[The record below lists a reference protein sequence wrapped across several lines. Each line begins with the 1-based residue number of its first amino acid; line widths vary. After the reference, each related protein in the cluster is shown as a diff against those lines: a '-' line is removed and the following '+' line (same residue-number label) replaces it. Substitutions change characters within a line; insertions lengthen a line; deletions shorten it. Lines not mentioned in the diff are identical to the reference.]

1 MDSVDAVDAHYRKC
15 VGGEPE
21 YVRFAQDRG
30 LIGLLEW
37 PKRSSKIG
45 LHIYATFGLHA
56 LVHGMPSH
64 GLGHGFEIFAAVDV
78 GTDEFRSALA
88 MMANDL
94 VTDQTVVQPGETVT
108 YENSHIIEGLQFTSW
123 LVLESYDNLIP
134 DLSLS
139 DGGHVVFLYATP
151 IFLEEAQY
159 LRENGLEALFDVWE
173 KDNPRLEDLGRGV
186 PPSLR

>member
-21 YVRFAQDRG
+21 YVRFAQDRR

-37 PKRSSKIG
+37 PNESSKIG

-56 LVHGMPSH
+56 LVHGNHPH
-64 GLGHGFEIFAAVDV
+64 GHGHGFEIFAAVDA
-78 GTDEFRSALA
+78 GTDEFRRAFA

-94 VTDQTVVQPGETVT
+94 IMDQTFLRPGETVT
-108 YENSHIIEGLQFTSW
+108 YENSRIIEGLQFTSW
-123 LVLESYDNLIP
+123 LMLESYDDLLP
-134 DLSLS
+134 DLALN
-139 DGGHVVFLYATP
+139 DGGHVVFMYATP
-151 IFLEEAQY
+151 IFREEAQY

-186 PPSLR
+186 TPSLC